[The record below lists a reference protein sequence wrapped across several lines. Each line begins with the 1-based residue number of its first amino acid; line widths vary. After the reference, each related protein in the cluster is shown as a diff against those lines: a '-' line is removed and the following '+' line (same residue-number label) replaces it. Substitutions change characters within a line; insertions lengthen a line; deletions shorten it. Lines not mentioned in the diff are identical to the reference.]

1 MKIKLSAACIVGAA
15 VSVAT
20 AQNASYGTCV
30 FHLTPNAFPFWI
42 YGSGIWYL
50 ASGWRRPDRVQTNTS
65 ILLQTLA
72 YSRVPHQ
79 HTSSHQAY
87 HTAYST
93 MAGLPDASSP
103 ELKITQAFGS
113 RVPYWPAFREKRI
126 DAYARST
133 GVMSQPGRVV
143 SAHERR
149 SRKAASISS
158 MDGVTDQMPED
169 DHGSFTWLGRKIQ
182 TEARHW
188 KRHCL
193 ARLDRDIVRDYGPE
207 ACLGFVPQIRGGRNP
222 LGARSFICLLLAFLL
237 VFGASYTLMEHLLF
251 ATRASA
257 ACTPT
262 TIYMPVTYTT
272 TVIYTPSPSD
282 ASAASVSSA
291 TTTSTIY
298 STVYSTSAVTKTVSL
313 LSAPAPGV
321 GLSTSYI
328 ATVTT
333 TQLVSPVS
341 TMPFTAVTSSV
352 ASLETFTPPA
362 YTSTTFSFVSPA
374 ITVTS
379 TSTHYSTVQISYA
392 TPSSS
397 PYAGMGPSGWNNS
410 STVVASPAASTASGT
425 AVIET
430 LTATYYMGTGD
441 ATTSTSTSLLTTTIT
456 VHGTS
461 TVTLISTSY
470 PLTSASSSSSSAA
483 AGTGAITASTPSTTS
498 SAMASSSTAASSADS
513 ISSALVSAGMSSSAS
528 GLPVVYPN
536 VTSMSTTNALSSDT
550 ETAVLPTSSSMTLSS
565 SSSAAGNSTVFNGL
579 TTSGSSTSTS
589 SISVSNT
596 TFATSTTAAVI
607 IPVTSTLPSGSL
619 TTMLETTS
627 TTIGLL
633 GTGTQTVSGYF
644 VWNGTTT
651 VPFAPSSASGSPLS
665 SVTTQ
670 PGPAFVTSG
679 SDLSTSSSNMMAPY
693 GTMTYAP
700 SSAAISTGAAP
711 SLTIPV
717 NGSSAALS
725 MLSSVLSGL
734 TESSPTASLF
744 TSGAVLTL
752 TSSSSPSPAASS
764 STSVLPISTSS
775 SATTSIQITSS
786 TSTSFSTATSTSSTL
801 MTMVSSSQVSPTS
814 SSNTA
819 GAATLSSASNSSVAA
834 PLTQSTSS
842 LQAYSNIPSLS
853 STITSTGQSNPFPAS
868 SATAT
873 PTACG
878 EHGNFTMTFD
888 DLPNFVPNKQNKTDI
903 TQAPPIPNPYHHL
916 TFSNGYVY
924 GPQPSVPYLP
934 SSAPHLAV
942 FLANGSGMMASSM
955 QPGEVGDGPYES
967 MSAFWF
973 DAFSAFMGCDN
984 AGPGLCTIVFT
995 GYTWSPDAKNEI
1007 ATYTQNA
1014 TVAPC
1019 PSLVNCQLQQVSF
1032 PTSFR
1037 GLSGV
1042 RMQAFVGNEPRMFFV
1057 DDMKLGWSNNT
1068 CQAGLTRL
1076 RYQ

>member
-1 MKIKLSAACIVGAA
+1 
-15 VSVAT
+15 
-20 AQNASYGTCV
+20 
-30 FHLTPNAFPFWI
+30 
-42 YGSGIWYL
+42 
-50 ASGWRRPDRVQTNTS
+50 
-65 ILLQTLA
+65 
-72 YSRVPHQ
+72 
-79 HTSSHQAY
+79 
-87 HTAYST
+87 

-113 RVPYWPAFREKRI
+113 RAPYWPVFREKRI

-133 GVMSQPGRVV
+133 GAMSQPGRVV

-149 SRKAASISS
+149 RRKAASISS
-158 MDGVTDQMPED
+158 MDGLADQMPED
-169 DHGSFTWLGRKIQ
+169 DHGSFIWLGRKIQ

-193 ARLDRDIVRDYGPE
+193 ARLDRDIVQDYGPE
-207 ACLGFVPQIRGGRNP
+207 ACLGFVPEIRGGRNP
-222 LGARSFICLLLAFLL
+222 LSARSFICLLLAFLL

-272 TVIYTPSPSD
+272 TVTYTPSPSD
-282 ASAASVSSA
+282 ASAAGVSSA

-313 LSAPAPGV
+313 LSAATPGA
-321 GLSTSYI
+321 GPSTSYI

-352 ASLETFTPPA
+352 AILETFTPPA

-397 PYAGMGPSGWNNS
+397 SYAGMGPSGWNNS
-410 STVVASPAASTASGT
+410 STVVASPATSAVSGT
-425 AVIET
+425 AVVET
-430 LTATYYMGTGD
+430 LTATYYMGTGN
-441 ATTSTSTSLLTTTIT
+441 ATTSTATTLLTTTIT
-456 VHGTS
+456 VYGTS
-461 TVTLISTSY
+461 TVTLISASY
-470 PLTSASSSSSSAA
+470 PLTSTSSSSSLAA
-483 AGTGAITASTPSTTS
+483 AGTGAITASAPSTTS

-513 ISSALVSAGMSSSAS
+513 ISSALVSAGMTSSAS

-536 VTSMSTTNALSSDT
+536 VTSMSTTYALSSDA
-550 ETAVLPTSSSMTLSS
+550 ETAVLPTSSSMTFPSS
-565 SSSAAGNSTVFNGL
+565 SGAAANSSIVNGL

-589 SISVSNT
+589 STSVSNT
-596 TFATSTTAAVI
+596 TFPTSITAAVI

-651 VPFAPSSASGSPLS
+651 VPFAPSSATGSPLS

-679 SDLSTSSSNMMAPY
+679 SGSSTSSSNMMAPY

-700 SSAAISTGAAP
+700 SSAPMSTGTAP

-725 MLSSVLSGL
+725 VLSSVLSGL

-744 TSGAVLTL
+744 TSDATPMF

-786 TSTSFSTATSTSSTL
+786 TSTSLPTATSISSTL
-801 MTMVSSSQVSPTS
+801 MTMVSSSQVLPTS
-814 SSNTA
+814 SSDTA
-819 GAATLSSASNSSVAA
+819 GAATLSSASNSSMAA

-842 LQAYSNIPSLS
+842 LQGYSTIPSLS
-853 STITSTGQSNPFPAS
+853 STITSAGSSNPFPAS

-942 FLANGSGMMASSM
+942 FLANGSGMTASSM

-973 DAFSAFMGCDN
+973 DAF
-984 AGPGLCTIVFT
+984 IFT

-1014 TVAPC
+1014 TLAPC
-1019 PSLVNCQLQQVSF
+1019 PSSANCQLQHVSF

-1042 RMQAFVGNEPRMFFV
+1042 RMQAFVGNEPRMFFM

>member
-1 MKIKLSAACIVGAA
+1 
-15 VSVAT
+15 
-20 AQNASYGTCV
+20 
-30 FHLTPNAFPFWI
+30 
-42 YGSGIWYL
+42 
-50 ASGWRRPDRVQTNTS
+50 
-65 ILLQTLA
+65 
-72 YSRVPHQ
+72 
-79 HTSSHQAY
+79 
-87 HTAYST
+87 

-113 RVPYWPAFREKRI
+113 RAPYWPVFREKRI

-133 GVMSQPGRVV
+133 GAMSQPGRVV

-149 SRKAASISS
+149 RRKAASISS
-158 MDGVTDQMPED
+158 MDGVADQMPED
-169 DHGSFTWLGRKIQ
+169 DHGSFIWLGRKIQ

-193 ARLDRDIVRDYGPE
+193 ARLDRDIVQDYGPE
-207 ACLGFVPQIRGGRNP
+207 ACLGFVPDIRGGRNP
-222 LGARSFICLLLAFLL
+222 LSARSFICLLLAFLL

-272 TVIYTPSPSD
+272 TVTYTPSPSD

-291 TTTSTIY
+291 TTSEHDLQHSVLHFCRDEDCQSSFCGY
-298 STVYSTSAVTKTVSL
+298 S
-313 LSAPAPGV
+313 G
-321 GLSTSYI
+321 YI

-397 PYAGMGPSGWNNS
+397 SYAGMGPSGWNNS
-410 STVVASPAASTASGT
+410 STVVASPATSAVSGT
-425 AVIET
+425 AVVET
-430 LTATYYMGTGD
+430 LTATYYMGTGN
-441 ATTSTSTSLLTTTIT
+441 ATTSTATTLLTTTIT
-456 VHGTS
+456 VYGTS
-461 TVTLISTSY
+461 TVTLISASY
-470 PLTSASSSSSSAA
+470 PLTSTSSSSSLAA
-483 AGTGAITASTPSTTS
+483 AGTGAITASAPSTTS

-536 VTSMSTTNALSSDT
+536 VTSMSTTYALSSDA
-550 ETAVLPTSSSMTLSS
+550 ETAVLPTSSSMTFPSS
-565 SSSAAGNSTVFNGL
+565 SGAGANSSIINGL
-579 TTSGSSTSTS
+579 TTSGSSTLTS
-589 SISVSNT
+589 STSVSNT

-607 IPVTSTLPSGSL
+607 IPITSTLPSGSL

-651 VPFAPSSASGSPLS
+651 VPFAPSSATGSPLS

-679 SDLSTSSSNMMAPY
+679 SGSSTSSSNMMAPY

-700 SSAAISTGAAP
+700 SSAPMSTGTAP

-725 MLSSVLSGL
+725 VLSSVLSGL

-744 TSGAVLTL
+744 TSDATPMFI
-752 TSSSSPSPAASS
+752 SSSSPSPAASS

-786 TSTSFSTATSTSSTL
+786 TSTSLPTATSISSTL
-801 MTMVSSSQVSPTS
+801 MTMVSSSQVLPTS
-814 SSNTA
+814 SSDTA
-819 GAATLSSASNSSVAA
+819 GAATLSSASNSSMAA

-842 LQAYSNIPSLS
+842 LQGYSTIPSLS
-853 STITSTGQSNPFPAS
+853 STITSAGSSNPLPAS
-868 SATAT
+868 SATAA

-942 FLANGSGMMASSM
+942 FLANGSGMTASSM

-1007 ATYTQNA
+1007 ATDTQNA
-1014 TVAPC
+1014 TLAPC
-1019 PSLVNCQLQQVSF
+1019 PSLGNCQLQQVSF

-1042 RMQAFVGNEPRMFFV
+1042 RMQAFVGNEPRMFFM

>member
-1 MKIKLSAACIVGAA
+1 
-15 VSVAT
+15 
-20 AQNASYGTCV
+20 
-30 FHLTPNAFPFWI
+30 
-42 YGSGIWYL
+42 
-50 ASGWRRPDRVQTNTS
+50 
-65 ILLQTLA
+65 
-72 YSRVPHQ
+72 
-79 HTSSHQAY
+79 
-87 HTAYST
+87 

-113 RVPYWPAFREKRI
+113 RVPYWPAFRERRI

-313 LSAPAPGV
+313 LSAAAPGV

-328 ATVTT
+328 ATLTT

-397 PYAGMGPSGWNNS
+397 PYAGMGPSGWNDS
-410 STVVASPAASTASGT
+410 STVVASPAASKASGT

-456 VHGTS
+456 VYGTS

-470 PLTSASSSSSSAA
+470 PLTSTSSSSSLAA
-483 AGTGAITASTPSTTS
+483 AGTGAITASAPSTTS
-498 SAMASSSTAASSADS
+498 IAMASSSTASSSADS
-513 ISSALVSAGMSSSAS
+513 ISSTLVSAGMSSSAS

-565 SSSAAGNSTVFNGL
+565 SSSAAANSSVVNGL

-607 IPVTSTLPSGSL
+607 ISVTSTLPSGSL

-665 SVTTQ
+665 SVT
-670 PGPAFVTSG
+670 SG
-679 SDLSTSSSNMMAPY
+679 SGLSTSSSNMMAPY
-693 GTMTYAP
+693 GTVTYAP
-700 SSAAISTGAAP
+700 SSAPMSTGAAP
-711 SLTIPV
+711 SLSIPV

-725 MLSSVLSGL
+725 VLSSVLSGL

-744 TSGAVLTL
+744 TSGAISTL

-764 STSVLPISTSS
+764 STSVLSISTSS

-786 TSTSFSTATSTSSTL
+786 TSASLPTAASTSSTL

-819 GAATLSSASNSSVAA
+819 GAATFSSASNSSMAA
-834 PLTQSTSS
+834 PMTQSTSS
-842 LQAYSNIPSLS
+842 FQAYSMIPSLS
-853 STITSTGQSNPFPAS
+853 GTITSAGPSNPFPAS

-873 PTACG
+873 PTVCG

-888 DLPNFVPNKQNKTDI
+888 DLPNFVPTKQNKTDI

-942 FLANGSGMMASSM
+942 FLANGSGMTASSM
-955 QPGEVGDGPYES
+955 QP
-967 MSAFWF
+967 
-973 DAFSAFMGCDN
+973 
-984 AGPGLCTIVFT
+984 VFT
-995 GYTWSPDAKNEI
+995 GYTWSPNAKNEI

-1014 TVAPC
+1014 TVATC

-1042 RMQAFVGNEPRMFFV
+1042 RMQAFVGNEPRMFFM

>member
-1 MKIKLSAACIVGAA
+1 
-15 VSVAT
+15 
-20 AQNASYGTCV
+20 
-30 FHLTPNAFPFWI
+30 
-42 YGSGIWYL
+42 
-50 ASGWRRPDRVQTNTS
+50 
-65 ILLQTLA
+65 
-72 YSRVPHQ
+72 
-79 HTSSHQAY
+79 
-87 HTAYST
+87 

-113 RVPYWPAFREKRI
+113 LAPYWPVFREKRI

-133 GVMSQPGRVV
+133 GAMSQPGTVV
-143 SAHERR
+143 PAHERR
-149 SRKAASISS
+149 RRKAASISN
-158 MDGVTDQMPED
+158 MDGVADQMPED

-182 TEARHW
+182 TEAHHW
-188 KRHCL
+188 ERLCL
-193 ARLDRDIVRDYGPE
+193 TRLDRDIVQDYGPE
-207 ACLGFVPQIRGGRNP
+207 ACLGANPNLRGGRNP
-222 LGARSFICLLLAFLL
+222 LSARASICLLLAFLL

-272 TVIYTPSPSD
+272 TVTYTPSTSD
-282 ASAASVSSA
+282 ASPMSVSSG
-291 TTTSTIY
+291 TITSTIY

-313 LSAPAPGV
+313 LSAPTPGA
-321 GLSTSYI
+321 GPFTSYV
-328 ATVTT
+328 ATTTT

-341 TMPFTAVTSSV
+341 TVPSSAVTSSV
-352 ASLETFTPPA
+352 ATFETFTPPA
-362 YTSTTFSFVSPA
+362 YTSTTFSFISPG

-379 TSTHYSTVQISYA
+379 TSTFYSTVQISYA
-392 TPSSS
+392 TPTSSS
-397 PYAGMGPSGWNNS
+397 YAGMGPSGWNNS
-410 STVVASPAASTASGT
+410 TTVLASPTTSVASGT
-425 AVIET
+425 AVVET
-430 LTATYYMGTGD
+430 LTATYYMGTRN
-441 ATTSTSTSLLTTTIT
+441 ATTSTGTTLLTTTIT
-456 VHGTS
+456 VYGTS
-461 TVTLISTSY
+461 TVTLISTSF
-470 PLTSASSSSSSAA
+470 PLTSTSLSSSLAA
-483 AGTGAITASTPSTTS
+483 AGTGAITASAPSTTS
-498 SAMASSSTAASSADS
+498 SVKVPSSIATTFTDSVSSGS
-513 ISSALVSAGMSSSAS
+513 VSAGMSSSAS

-536 VTSMSTTNALSSDT
+536 VTSMSTTNALSSGAQT
-550 ETAVLPTSSSMTLSS
+550 TVSPTTSSITLQSS
-565 SSSAAGNSTVFNGL
+565 ISAAANSSIVNGL
-579 TTSGSSTSTS
+579 TISGSSNATS
-589 SISVSNT
+589 STSVSNM
-596 TFATSTTAAVI
+596 TFATSTTAAVV

-651 VPFAPSSASGSPLS
+651 VPFAPGPASGPPLS
-665 SVTTQ
+665 SITTQ
-670 PGPAFVTSG
+670 LGPAFVTSG
-679 SDLSTSSSNMMAPY
+679 SGLSTSSSNMMTPY
-693 GTMTYAP
+693 RTMTYAP
-700 SSAAISTGAAP
+700 SSAPVSTIAAP

-717 NGSSAALS
+717 NGSTAALS

-734 TESSPTASLF
+734 TGSSPTVSLVP
-744 TSGAVLTL
+744 SGAIPTF

-764 STSVLPISTSS
+764 STSVLPPSTSS
-775 SATTSIQITSS
+775 SATSIIQSSSAVSSSS
-786 TSTSFSTATSTSSTL
+786 TSPPFTSLPTAGSTGSTL
-801 MTMVSSSQVSPTS
+801 MTMVSSSQVVPTS
-814 SSNTA
+814 SGSTG
-819 GAATLSSASNSSVAA
+819 GAATMSSTSNSNMAS
-834 PLTQSTSS
+834 PLTQGTSS
-842 LQAYSNIPSLS
+842 LQAYSTVPSLS
-853 STITSTGQSNPFPAS
+853 SMITSAGPSNPFPAS

-878 EHGNFTMTFD
+878 ERGNFTMTFD
-888 DLPNFVPNKQNKTDI
+888 DLPNFVPSKQNKTDI

-924 GPQPSVPYLP
+924 APQPSVPYLP

-942 FLANGSGMMASSM
+942 FLANGSGMTASSM

-973 DAFSAFMGCDN
+973 DAFS
-984 AGPGLCTIVFT
+984 
-995 GYTWSPDAKNEI
+995 YTWSPDANNEI

-1019 PSLVNCQLQQVSF
+1019 PGLANCQLQQVSF

-1042 RMQAFVGNEPRMFFV
+1042 RMQAFVGNEPRMFFL
-1057 DDMKLGWSNNT
+1057 DDMALGWSNNT